1 MAALNSYI
9 DPTLAAIDSAI
20 EQSQSKDVRP
30 YLGMSSIGKPC
41 DRALWLGFRWAKEPC
56 FNAQTIKRFEDG
68 HYGEELQ
75 AKRLQ
80 MVEGITLTV
89 LDESTGQQYGFS
101 SIGDHFKGHMDG
113 AIIGLLQAP
122 KTWHVWEHKQVDQ
135 KKFDKLNKLK
145 MEVGEKNALEKWDEI
160 YYAQAICY
168 MGFTGMKRHYLTCS
182 TPGGR
187 DTTSVRTNENPA
199 AFERLMHKAQRIVTA
214 AEPPP
219 RISDD
224 PAWFQCRFC
233 EFKDL
238 CHGTAAPIT
247 TCRTC
252 CHATPELDGNARWT
266 CARHQ
271 TDLEKEAQ
279 HEGCQAHLFIPALLS
294 NWAAVVDASLPGNW
308 VQYEHKDTGRLF
320 KNGLRD
326 ECFQS
331 IEIHAVA
338 DKQALTDETVQEIR
352 QGFDGR
358 LVA

>member
-1 MAALNSYI
+1 MAALALRMDI
-9 DPTLAAIDSAI
+9 KIADKTLAAIEAAMVAGADSGL
-20 EQSQSKDVRP
+20 RP
-30 YLGMSSIGKPC
+30 HLGASLLGRDC
-41 DRALWLGFRWAKEPC
+41 ERQLWYSFRWAKRPDH
-56 FNAQTIKRFEDG
+56 DG
-68 HYGEELQ
+68 RLLRLFARGQREEQVFIDLLRK
-75 AKRLQ
+75 A
-80 MVEGITLTV
+80 GITVVDT
-89 LDESTGQQYGFS
+89 DESGQQYSFS
-101 SIGDHFKGHMDG
+101 AVAGHVGGSMD
-113 AIIGLLQAP
+113 AACQGLPESAA
-122 KTWHVWEHKQVDQ
+122 WHVCEMKTYSA
-135 KKFDKLNKLK
+135 KSF
-145 MEVGEKNALEKWDEI
+145 NALIKTGVEQAKPEHW
-160 YYAQAICY
+160 AQMQCY
-168 MGFTGMKRHYLTCS
+168 MGWSGMTRALYMAVCKDDDRLHLE
-182 TPGGR
+182 R
-187 DTTSVRTNENPA
+187 IDFNPA

-224 PAWFQCRFC
+224 TDWFQCKWCDYR
-233 EFKDL
+233 EL
-238 CHGTAAPIT
+238 CHSTAAPIT